1 MPIDPA
7 AILEGFDV
15 HIGYW
20 AKTTLP
26 DGRVVFV
33 NGCGSRQE
41 ALEQLLLEVD

>member
-7 AILEGFDV
+7 NILEGFDV
-15 HIGYW
+15 HIGFW

-33 NGCGSRQE
+33 NKCASSQE
-41 ALEQLLLEVD
+41 ALEALLLEVD